1 LTSFARGRQPPEH
14 TTPRG
19 HAGCAP
25 KGSRIASS
33 VFGASSRL
41 DVPAFA
47 GSLHASLTAAMH
59 KKPVEV
65 LRVLCSLVLLATVA
79 EAGPVELAGQTEV
92 AEPPPTQA
100 TSDASLLPGDV
111 VRIQIWRED
120 GLSGDFQVDESGVVT
135 LPLLGRKTVLGI
147 SPDSLRDQLT
157 SDYDEY
163 LVNPSINVT
172 LLRRVTVLGEVRVPG
187 LYPVDA
193 TVSVAQLI
201 ALAQGVTPDGDV
213 NRLTLVR
220 GGQTIRVNLA
230 GTMALTD
237 AGIRSGDQLIVGKR
251 SWIARNLSSLAWIT
265 SIATNL
271 VVLATR

>member
-1 LTSFARGRQPPEH
+1 
-14 TTPRG
+14 
-19 HAGCAP
+19 
-25 KGSRIASS
+25 
-33 VFGASSRL
+33 
-41 DVPAFA
+41 VPAFA